1 MTEEYYVEIAG
12 EKYDRAMID
21 CAKSAIEGAGDGR
34 ISIDDAK
41 ALLALVKD
49 ADNYTDIEKKTM
61 KHIRD
66 TFQFTEAADE
76 FFRTQIRKWAAT
88 K

>member
-12 EKYDRAMID
+12 EKLDRAMID
-21 CAKSAIEGAGDGR
+21 CAKRAVEGAGDGR

-66 TFQFTEAADE
+66 NFQFTDAGNE
-76 FFRTQIRKWAAT
+76 FFRTEIRKWAAT